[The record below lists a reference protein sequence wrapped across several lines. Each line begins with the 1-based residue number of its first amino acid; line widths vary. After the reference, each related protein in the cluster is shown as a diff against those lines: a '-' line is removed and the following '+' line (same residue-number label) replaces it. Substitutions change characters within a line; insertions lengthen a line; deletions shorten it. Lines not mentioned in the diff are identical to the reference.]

1 MDAAWIVR
9 EADMAEKE
17 SWLDIPENTG
27 ACERR
32 LAKACARAYSLP
44 MFYRNR
50 EVGLTWSSM
59 VERLN
64 HVEAEKRLD
73 LEDFF
78 EFLWRDRE

>member
-32 LAKACARAYSLP
+32 LVKTAARA
-44 MFYRNR
+44 
-50 EVGLTWSSM
+50 
-59 VERLN
+59 LN
-64 HVEAEKRLD
+64 QLIIRH
-73 LEDFF
+73 
-78 EFLWRDRE
+78 